1 LPYFILIGSKSKNAI
16 TSSLQLCSSINYSI
30 FLLIQGILAI
40 SKIEGLLT
48 LSLLRTAFTKS
59 YKSAL
64 VPAGN
69 GSTG

>member
-1 LPYFILIGSKSKNAI
+1 M

-48 LSLLRTAFTKS
+48 LSLFRTAFTNS

-64 VPAGN
+64 VPAGS